1 MNDAVLTL
9 IQETHSRND
18 YGVDIT
24 TETSRTV
31 FCSLKSVNRSDFYSA
46 GQAGFALDH
55 VFVTDPINYNGEQLA
70 EYLGTR
76 YEITRVYQA
85 SIDKLEIY
93 AGHKVGV
100 FQ

>member
-1 MNDAVLTL
+1 MTDTIIALIKEQHSQNDFGA
-9 IQETHSRND
+9 
-18 YGVDIT
+18 DIT

-31 FCSLKSVNRSDFYSA
+31 FCSLKSVSRSDFYAA

-55 VFVTDPINYNGEQLA
+55 VFVTDPINYDGEQIA
-70 EYLGTR
+70 EFNGKR

-85 SIDKLEIY
+85 SVDSLEIY